1 MMDSEKY
8 KKIVKVLAVIVI
20 LLAIWLIKVNFF
32 NNPTLITV
40 TGEGK
45 VLAQPEMVT
54 FTIGLTNS
62 SDSALNAINDN
73 NRIKNDL
80 INVIKTEGGVWEKDI
95 VVSYPRVI
103 PPTAGVSN
111 AYQAVNTIG
120 VTLND
125 INRFDN
131 LVNKLYSSGIYS
143 LSNIVF
149 MTQNSENLEK
159 EVIDL
164 AVKNGQARAKELARS
179 MRKRVGRMVTIQTT
193 EVGAA
198 GALVGKTQSQ
208 EGGQFMASPS
218 QIEIVRQASIVFE
231 LKPWFSL

>member
-1 MMDSEKY
+1 MMDPEKY
-8 KKIVKVLAVIVI
+8 KKIVKILAVVVT
-20 LLAIWLIKVNFF
+20 LLVIWLVKVNFF
-32 NNPTLITV
+32 NNPTLITI

-45 VLAQPEMVT
+45 ILTQPEIVT
-54 FTIGLTNS
+54 FTIGIANS
-62 SDSALNAINDN
+62 SDSALNAMNDN
-73 NRIKNDL
+73 NRIKNDI
-80 INVIKTEGGVWEKDI
+80 INVIKNEGGVWEKDI
-95 VVSYPRVI
+95 VVSYPRVV

-111 AYQAVNTIG
+111 AYQSVNTID

-149 MTQNSENLEK
+149 TTQNSENLEK

-179 MRKRVGRMVTIQTT
+179 MGKRVGRMVTIQTT

-208 EGGQFMASPS
+208 GGGQMMTSPS